1 MEDAT
6 FAENMRKNILTSAF
20 KAGNNGAHIAPSL
33 SCVEILTALYNGIL
47 KYNKSDPFD
56 EARDRLILSKGH
68 AGLALYA
75 ALYEAGLISQK
86 DYDSFEENGGDFPG
100 QPLKNIVKRIE
111 FSGGSLGM
119 GLSYGIGLAL
129 AGRRVFVILGDGE
142 CNEGSICESAMFAG
156 HRKIQDL
163 TVIVDLN
170 GMQADGK
177 SADILTFDIKKMWEA
192 CGWIVEECNG
202 HDVQALKIKLSQ
214 AHNQPKVILAHTVKG
229 KGVSFMENAR
239 EWHHGKLTQ
248 AQLTQA
254 ISEITEGG
262 YGN

>member
-1 MEDAT
+1 MEDVT

-56 EARDRLILSKGH
+56 ETRDRFILSKGH

-86 DYDSFEENGGDFPG
+86 EYDSFEKNGGDFPG
-100 QPLKNIVKRIE
+100 QPSKNIEKRIE

-142 CNEGSICESAMFAG
+142 CNEGSIWESAMFAG
-156 HRKIQDL
+156 YNKLQNL

-177 SADILTFDIKKMWEA
+177 SSDVLTFDMKKMWEA
-192 CGWIVEECNG
+192 CGWAIEECDG
-202 HDVQALKIKLSQ
+202 HDSVALKQKLQ
-214 AHNQPKVILAHTVKG
+214 QECNQPKVILAHTVKG

-248 AQLTQA
+248 KQLEQA
-254 ISEITEGG
+254 LAEIAEVFD
-262 YGN
+262 GN

>member
-1 MEDAT
+1 MEDRI
-6 FAENMRKNILTSAF
+6 FAENMRKDILTSAF

-33 SCVEILTALYNGIL
+33 SCVEILAALYNGIL

-68 AGLALYA
+68 AGLAL
-75 ALYEAGLISQK
+75 
-86 DYDSFEENGGDFPG
+86 
-100 QPLKNIVKRIE
+100 
-111 FSGGSLGM
+111 
-119 GLSYGIGLAL
+119 

-142 CNEGSICESAMFAG
+142 CNEGSIWESAMFAG

-202 HDVQALKIKLSQ
+202 HDIQALKSKLSQ
-214 AHNQPKVILAHTVKG
+214 RYDHPKVILAHTVKG